1 MTTPAAKPTALA
13 NKAPAGASTPFAL
26 PEDGWFHLAPFG
38 DFPHP
43 SGIVQIIDEPAV
55 DSMVSRFNAEMPGG
69 FPGLLVDYE
78 HRSHEPDGS
87 TEAAAWVEGLEKRQD
102 GLWGQL
108 RWSDDG
114 RAAVA
119 GGRYRFQSP
128 TWLQPDCEWVGEH
141 RLRPLRLH
149 DCGLTNSPNLTGL
162 VPLSNR
168 QAAPAA
174 TGNPQQTTTAEDTT
188 DMATTD
194 YKAQLTELLGLPA
207 TATDEQIT
215 AARPTVLANRDK
227 GAKYDAL
234 KTDFDAL
241 RDAQA
246 DSDLDAAGIT
256 DPEERKDI
264 KPVLLENRA
273 GALKLLA
280 NVAKRKGTQTAAT
293 LTNRATAKTP
303 GQGAATVV
311 VTATVDDKSRLQ
323 LQREV
328 IDTVKL
334 ANKGIT
340 NEAAFQLAKRTQ
352 PDLFKPVA
360 DAA

>member
-1 MTTPAAKPTALA
+1 MKANPLA
-13 NKAPAGASTPFAL
+13 NKAPVGSSTPFAL
-26 PEDGWFHLAPFG
+26 PEDGWFHLAPYG

-43 SGIVQIIDEPAV
+43 SGIVQVIDGPAV
-55 DSMVSRFNAEMPGG
+55 ESMVARFAAEMPGG

-87 TEAAAWVEGLEKRQD
+87 TEAAAWVEGLEKRAD

-128 TWLQPDCEWVGEH
+128 TWLQPDCEWVGEN

-168 QAAPAA
+168 QAAPAS
-174 TGNPQQTTTAEDTT
+174 THPQQPTTTQPTK
-188 DMATTD
+188 ATMMD
-194 YKAQLTELLGLPA
+194 YKAKLLEMHGLPA
-207 TATDEQIT
+207 DATDEQIS
-215 AARPTVLANRDK
+215 AAHATGMENMKK
-227 GAKYDAL
+227 GKGFDAL
-234 KTDFDAL
+234 KNSHQTLLAE
-241 RDAQA
+241 QA
-246 DSDLDAAGIT
+246 DSDLAAAGIT
-256 DPEERKDI
+256 DEEDKKEWKDS
-264 KPVLLENRA
+264 LLENRA
-273 GALKLLA
+273 RTLKLLA
-280 NVAKRKGTQTAAT
+280 NAAKTKGNQTAAA

-303 GQGAATVV
+303 GQGTTAAAATP
-311 VTATVDDKSRLQ
+311 AAAEGKSQLQ
-323 LQREV
+323 LQREA

-334 ANKGIT
+334 ANKGIS

-352 PDLFKPVA
+352 PDLFKPAPA
-360 DAA
+360 DA